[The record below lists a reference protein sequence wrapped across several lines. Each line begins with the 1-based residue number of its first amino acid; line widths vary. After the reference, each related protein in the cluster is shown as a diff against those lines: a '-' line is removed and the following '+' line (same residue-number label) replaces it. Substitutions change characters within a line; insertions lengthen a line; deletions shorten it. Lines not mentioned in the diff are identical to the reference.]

1 MRGQDHREVPQR
13 VPRGGPLEVH
23 PALVQTCR
31 IHTFQHIILYQLLI
45 VDW

>member
-31 IHTFQHIILYQLLI
+31 IHTFPTIILDQLLI